1 MVQVVRQNASIF
13 GSDELT
19 SFSEDDKRWRGL
31 PVVFD
36 EVFTG
41 LYRLGRLTAASFLGL
56 HPDISVHAKL
66 LTGGL
71 IPLCVTLASEC
82 VFDAFASE
90 EKSDALLHG
99 HSYTAHAVG
108 CQVAVESLTQLQ
120 SMDKAGD
127 WNWAKSSGWVQADK
141 EINSSLTEGSRP
153 EIWSIWPLGLVEW
166 ISRQSDRVAGVWAVG
181 SVLAIHLRAVDG
193 SGYTSTASEGLRQ
206 RLLTGTD
213 NVPNT
218 SWNVHSRVLGN
229 VLYIMGNQRTTESEV
244 RELSDLL
251 RVSLTES

>member
-13 GSDELT
+13 GSDELL
-19 SFSEDDKRWRGL
+19 SFSEDDKKWRGL

-41 LYRLGRLTAASFLGL
+41 LYRLGRFTSASFLSL

-71 IPLCVTLASEC
+71 VPLCLTLASEC
-82 VFDAFASE
+82 IFGAFASE
-90 EKSDALLHG
+90 DKSDALLHG

-108 CQVAVESLTQLQ
+108 CQVAIESLTQLQ
-120 SMDKAGD
+120 SMDQAGD
-127 WNWAKSSGWVQADK
+127 WNWAKSSGWVQGDN
-141 EINSSLTEGSRP
+141 EINPNPTESRP
-153 EIWSIWPLGLVEW
+153 QVWSIWPLGLIQWV
-166 ISRQSDRVAGVWAVG
+166 SRQSDRVAGVWAVG
-181 SVLAIHLRAVDG
+181 SVLAIHLHAVDG
-193 SGYTSTASEGLRQ
+193 SGYTSTAAEGLRQ
-206 RLLTGTD
+206 RLLMGTD
-213 NVPNT
+213 SKPNV

-244 RELSDLL
+244 GEISDLI
-251 RVSLTES
+251 RVSLKES